1 MRHSMLQDMFG
12 DTLDHVVIR
21 PYDQKQITANSLY
34 WNARLMCVV
43 LLGVSQVGIDLK

>member
-34 WNARLMCVV
+34 WNAILMCVV